1 MLRVSGAGQT
11 LGRLEPGIYVVAGAA
26 VPGYSASPSQR
37 VTVVAGRA
45 STVTLLYTAIPGV
58 QVPPVQARGGLT
70 ISLSGLATG
79 SSVDVI
85 IDDASTGAKKVL
97 RVASTG
103 ETLGSLDPGVYTIAG
118 AAVPGYSAPPVQR
131 VAVTAGGPTAVT
143 LTYTAIPGVQT
154 PPSTS
159 AWRTGGQ
166 VERLAHWIVGERH
179 DHIADWDKE
188 NAPSIGRRPDVRR
201 H

>member
-1 MLRVSGAGQT
+1 MSSAGQT
-11 LGRLEPGIYVVAGAA
+11 LGRLEPGIYIVAGGA

-103 ETLGSLDPGVYTIAG
+103 ETLGSLNPGVYTIAG

-131 VAVTAGGPTAVT
+131 VTVTAGGPTAVNSPTRRSPEYRT
-143 LTYTAIPGVQT
+143 LQQRRVED
-154 PPSTS
+154 
-159 AWRTGGQ
+159 WRSG
-166 VERLAHWIVGERH
+166 
-179 DHIADWDKE
+179 
-188 NAPSIGRRPDVRR
+188 
-201 H
+201 